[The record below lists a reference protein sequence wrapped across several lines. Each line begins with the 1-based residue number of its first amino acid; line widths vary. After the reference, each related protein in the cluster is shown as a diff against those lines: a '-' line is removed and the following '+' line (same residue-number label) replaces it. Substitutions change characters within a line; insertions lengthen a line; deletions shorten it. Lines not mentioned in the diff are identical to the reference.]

1 MSQPKQLTIKDGHF
15 FVGDIELE
23 HVTKYEITNVEDHFA
38 TLIIRLTINSGITLD
53 QSDNYLCGD
62 SDKNIKR
69 HRPNFIRRLFRFL
82 PNRIRSN
89 VG

>member
-1 MSQPKQLTIKDGHF
+1 MSQPKQLTIKDGRF

-38 TLIIRLTINSGITLD
+38 TLIIRLTINSEITID
-53 QSDNYLCGD
+53 QSDNYLCGGRG
-62 SDKNIKR
+62 KNIKR
-69 HRPNFIRRLFRFL
+69 NRSHLIRRFFRFL